1 MPQPKPQKKKEL
13 KVDTKALQAKE
24 NKLCSDLVESP
35 TSKNKY
41 KLLQNQIKELEKA
54 NASYKQVNV
63 RCMELILSLKVPQK
77 MQWRVFLDMADFAK
91 RESKFDEARYL
102 FQLVA
107 SMQPF
112 AYQGWLE
119 FSKMEEECGNQ
130 QKSLDI
136 LLNGLKFN
144 PLNENL
150 FIKSIKVQERMG
162 NFKEIR
168 QMIDDLKQKEMS
180 IEKTWRILLEGALFE
195 GR

>member
-1 MPQPKPQKKKEL
+1 MYQKEDVPQPKPQKKKEL

-102 FQLVA
+102 F
-107 SMQPF
+107 
-112 AYQGWLE
+112 
-119 FSKMEEECGNQ
+119 
-130 QKSLDI
+130 
-136 LLNGLKFN
+136 
-144 PLNENL
+144 
-150 FIKSIKVQERMG
+150 
-162 NFKEIR
+162 
-168 QMIDDLKQKEMS
+168 
-180 IEKTWRILLEGALFE
+180 
-195 GR
+195 

>member
-1 MPQPKPQKKKEL
+1 
-13 KVDTKALQAKE
+13 
-24 NKLCSDLVESP
+24 
-35 TSKNKY
+35 
-41 KLLQNQIKELEKA
+41 
-54 NASYKQVNV
+54 
-63 RCMELILSLKVPQK
+63 
-77 MQWRVFLDMADFAK
+77 
-91 RESKFDEARYL
+91 
-102 FQLVA
+102 
-107 SMQPF
+107 MQPF

-168 QMIDDLKQKEMS
+168 QMIDDLK
-180 IEKTWRILLEGALFE
+180 
-195 GR
+195 

>member
-1 MPQPKPQKKKEL
+1 
-13 KVDTKALQAKE
+13 
-24 NKLCSDLVESP
+24 
-35 TSKNKY
+35 
-41 KLLQNQIKELEKA
+41 
-54 NASYKQVNV
+54 
-63 RCMELILSLKVPQK
+63 MELILSLKVPQK